1 MREYGFTQNYD
12 EYGYSG
18 SDVLYEVYLTQLAD
32 GVRGYEIPDFGD
44 TLRDLFKKIDSG
56 DVTSA
61 DAAKELFRH
70 LKMVKYE

>member
-1 MREYGFTQNYD
+1 M
-12 EYGYSG
+12 
-18 SDVLYEVYLTQLAD
+18 LYEVYLTQLAD